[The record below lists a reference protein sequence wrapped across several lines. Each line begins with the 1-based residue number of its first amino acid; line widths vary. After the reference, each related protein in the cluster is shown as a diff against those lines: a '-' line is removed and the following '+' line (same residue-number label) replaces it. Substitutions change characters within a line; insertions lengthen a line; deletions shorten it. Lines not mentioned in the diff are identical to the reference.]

1 MLSKFLT
8 LFFSFFRKKA
18 VEVGFYFVLAFGFGY
33 FIVTNLQTDKK
44 DCKNELR
51 YKDSIYR
58 VDTWALIKE
67 IETCKSNQ
75 K

>member
-1 MLSKFLT
+1 MYTKFSN

-18 VEVGFYFVLAFGFGY
+18 VEVGFYFVLAFGLGY
-33 FIVTNLQTDKK
+33 FVVSNLMTDKAE
-44 DCKNELR
+44 CQTELR

-58 VDTWALIKE
+58 VDTWLLIQE
-67 IETCKSNQ
+67 IEKCKSNP

>member
-1 MLSKFLT
+1 MQTKFLN

-18 VEVGFYFVLAFGFGY
+18 VEVGFYFVLAFGLGY
-33 FIVTNLQTDKK
+33 FVVSNLQTDKVN
-44 DCKNELR
+44 CQTEMR

-58 VDTWALIKE
+58 VDTWLLIKE
-67 IETCKSNQ
+67 IEACKSNQ

>member
-1 MLSKFLT
+1 
-8 LFFSFFRKKA
+8 
-18 VEVGFYFVLAFGFGY
+18 VLAFGFGY